1 MASIARAFVMP
12 LVVGAV
18 VLAANA
24 FVVNQ
29 DATVR
34 HYVQIGGLALLIVS
48 VVFAVGKVGEIVRER
63 RRRPTM
69 TAIPYRT
76 RTQI

>member
-29 DATVR
+29 SVAVR
-34 HYVQIGGLALLIVS
+34 HYVLIGGLALMIVS
-48 VVFAVGKVGEIVRER
+48 VVFAVGKLGEIVRER
-63 RRRPTM
+63 RRRHTM